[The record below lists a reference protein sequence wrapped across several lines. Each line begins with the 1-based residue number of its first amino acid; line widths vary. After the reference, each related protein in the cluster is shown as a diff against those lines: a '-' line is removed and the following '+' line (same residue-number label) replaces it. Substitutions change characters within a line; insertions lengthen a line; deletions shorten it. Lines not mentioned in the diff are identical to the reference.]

1 MKIIIAKQAL
11 EFEEKLKNK
20 GEIKVDKEKKEENQD
35 EKIDEMMKILK
46 NNKEL
51 LKQSEELKNI
61 IEVIL
66 SQIKELPNLE
76 QKYTDLFD
84 TFKLLQE
91 ENNLLK

>member
-1 MKIIIAKQAL
+1 MI
-11 EFEEKLKNK
+11 
-20 GEIKVDKEKKEENQD
+20 ENQD
-35 EKIDEMMKILK
+35 EKIDEMMKIIK
-46 NNKEL
+46 DNKEL

>member
-20 GEIKVDKEKKEENQD
+20 GEIKVDKEKKVENQD
-35 EKIDEMMKILK
+35 EKIDEMIKIIK
-46 NNKEL
+46 DNKEL
-51 LKQSEELKNI
+51 LKKSEELKNI

>member
-20 GEIKVDKEKKEENQD
+20 GEIKVDKEKKVENQD
-35 EKIDEMMKILK
+35 EKIDEMIKIIK
-46 NNKEL
+46 DNKEL

-61 IEVIL
+61 IGVIL
-66 SQIKELPNLE
+66 CQIKELPNLE

>member
-20 GEIKVDKEKKEENQD
+20 GETKNDKEKKEDNQD
-35 EKIDEMMKILK
+35 EKMDEMMKIIK
-46 NNKEL
+46 DNKEL
-51 LKQSEELKNI
+51 LKQNEELKNI
-61 IEVIL
+61 NEVIL
-66 SQIKELPNLE
+66 SKMKELPNLE

-84 TFKLLQE
+84 TVKLLQE

>member
-20 GEIKVDKEKKEENQD
+20 GEIKVDKEKKVENQD
-35 EKIDEMMKILK
+35 EKIDEMMKIIK
-46 NNKEL
+46 DNKVL

-66 SQIKELPNLE
+66 SQIKE
-76 QKYTDLFD
+76 
-84 TFKLLQE
+84 
-91 ENNLLK
+91 

>member
-35 EKIDEMMKILK
+35 EKIDEMMKIIQD
-46 NNKEL
+46 NKEL

>member
-1 MKIIIAKQAL
+1 MKII
-11 EFEEKLKNK
+11 
-20 GEIKVDKEKKEENQD
+20 QD
-35 EKIDEMMKILK
+35 
-46 NNKEL
+46 NKEL